1 MMNEKIFANG
11 NINDEEIMMNEQLDE
26 ISGGA
31 GFKSWFQAIGGTLL
45 GVGAAVAS
53 VANPALAGVAIVA
66 LASGA
71 KGIVEVATE

>member
-1 MMNEKIFANG
+1 MTTETLK
-11 NINDEEIMMNEQLDE
+11 EEVMSEEELDAV
-26 ISGGA
+26 SGGTI
-31 GFKSWFQAIGGTLL
+31 FKSWFQAIGGTLL

-53 VANPALAGVAIVA
+53 ISNPALVGVAIVS

>member
-1 MMNEKIFANG
+1 MTKEILKEELMNE
-11 NINDEEIMMNEQLDE
+11 EQLDAV
-26 ISGGA
+26 SGGA
-31 GFKSWFQAIGGTLL
+31 SVASWFKAIGGTLL

-53 VANPALAGVAIVA
+53 VANPALVGVAIVS

>member
-1 MMNEKIFANG
+1 MTKEILKNETL
-11 NINDEEIMMNEQLDE
+11 NDEELDN

-31 GFKSWFQAIGGTLL
+31 GFASWFQAIGGTLL

-53 VANPALAGVAIVA
+53 VANPALVGVAIVS

-71 KGIVEVATE
+71 KGIIDVATD

>member
-1 MMNEKIFANG
+1 MTKEILKDEILNE
-11 NINDEEIMMNEQLDE
+11 EQLDE

-31 GFKSWFQAIGGTLL
+31 GFASWFQAIGGTLL
-45 GVGAAVAS
+45 GIGAAVAS
-53 VANPALAGVAIVA
+53 VANPALVGVAIVS

>member
-1 MMNEKIFANG
+1 MTNAMIYK
-11 NINDEEIMMNEQLDE
+11 EEIMTEEQLDAVA
-26 ISGGA
+26 GGA
-31 GFKSWFQAIGGTLL
+31 SFKSWFQAIGGTLL

-53 VANPALAGVAIVA
+53 VANPALVGVAIVS

>member
-1 MMNEKIFANG
+1 MTNELLNKEVVL
-11 NINDEEIMMNEQLDE
+11 NDDELDAV
-26 ISGGA
+26 SGGA

-53 VANPALAGVAIVA
+53 VANPALVGVAVVS

-71 KGIVEVATE
+71 KGIVEIATE

>member
-1 MMNEKIFANG
+1 MTNEIKIQN
-11 NINDEEIMMNEQLDE
+11 EEMLNMEELDAVA
-26 ISGGA
+26 GGA
-31 GFKSWFQAIGGTLL
+31 GVGSWFKAIGGTLL

-53 VANPALAGVAIVA
+53 VANPALVGVAIVS

>member
-1 MMNEKIFANG
+1 MTNEILK
-11 NINDEEIMMNEQLDE
+11 DEILKDEQLDE
-26 ISGGA
+26 IAGGA
-31 GFKSWFQAIGGTLL
+31 SFKSWFQAIGGTLL

-53 VANPALAGVAIVA
+53 VANPALVGVAIVS